1 MILSEILI
9 RKRNLD
15 RKLKAIDTYIK
26 YLNSLEVVS
35 AERYTSAINY
45 KFDLLSKVRSHNILI
60 ENINKDTIINVGG
73 VELSVFDA
81 LHLLKTL
88 EDKMQT
94 FIDSVVSP
102 ASMSFDLHDLF
113 SKYDSLFEEYQRIY
127 LAVLQSD
134 LTTTWEG

>member
-15 RKLKAIDTYIK
+15 RKLKTIDTYIK

-60 ENINKDTIINVGG
+60 ENINTDTIINVGG

-94 FIDSVVSP
+94 FIDAVTSP
-102 ASMSFDLHDLF
+102 ASMSFDLHDLL
-113 SKYDSLFEEYQRIY
+113 SKYDALFEEYQRIY